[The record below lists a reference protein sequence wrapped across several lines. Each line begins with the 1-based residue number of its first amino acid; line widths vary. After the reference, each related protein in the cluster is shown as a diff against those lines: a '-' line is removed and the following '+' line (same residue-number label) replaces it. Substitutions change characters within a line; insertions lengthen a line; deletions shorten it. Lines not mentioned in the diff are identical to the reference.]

1 MNDDMI
7 ELGEEASKSVVG
19 YVANEVTNGASNLG
33 GTQFTVEPSHSA
45 YDDLKDKLAPYVDFH
60 SNGLK
65 IAQFNVSGVPMTI
78 TVNPTVSSIM
88 ITLNGTF

>member
-1 MNDDMI
+1 MKDDMI

-19 YVANEVTNGASNLG
+19 LVSNQVANGASNLG
-33 GTQFTVEPSHSA
+33 EPQFVVEPSHSA
-45 YDDLKDKLAPYVDFH
+45 YDDLKDKLAPYIDFN

-65 IAQFNVSGVPMTI
+65 IAQFNVNGTPMTI
-78 TVNPTVSSIM
+78 TVNPTLSSIM